1 MRIATFNVQNLRLR
15 HPAGR
20 ARLDGARDSDV
31 PEDSSP
37 QAVALD
43 LADRRLTAA
52 VLAHADAEVV
62 CLQEVFDI
70 EALDFFHD
78 HLLRHAGASVYPHR
92 FCLPGNDGAGRNVAL
107 MSRRQVDEVV
117 SHAKL
122 TAADLDLESLPGL
135 KTDTPVF
142 RRDCLLARIGAL
154 TLFLCHFK
162 APWPDA
168 RAAWPMRRREAL
180 AVLRLI
186 ERRFGG
192 DKNALWLVLG
202 DLNEPR
208 DAPEGEQAIAPL
220 RSFSIDLM
228 ERVPEAERW
237 SYYEPGLERYSRPDA
252 LLASPA
258 LAKKWP
264 DARPY
269 LLREGLSRETQALP
283 GPATIGCGT
292 ASPTSERPCPAHRG
306 VYGVIIMCSCQLHS
320 VSSRPGF

>member
-1 MRIATFNVQNLRLR
+1 MIDPRRPIEASMRIATFNVQNLRLR
-15 HPAGR
+15 HPHGR
-20 ARLDGARDSDV
+20 ARLDGARDGDV
-31 PEDSSP
+31 PADSGP
-37 QAVALD
+37 GAGALD

-78 HLLRHAGASVYPHR
+78 HLLRHAGAGDYPHR
-92 FCLPGNDGAGRNVAL
+92 FCFPGNDGAGRNVAL

-117 SHAKL
+117 SHAKV
-122 TAADLDLESLPGL
+122 TAADLDVEDLPGL

-142 RRDCLLARIGAL
+142 CRDCLVARIGPL

-168 RAAWPMRRREAL
+168 CTAWLVRRREAL
-180 AVLRLI
+180 AVRRLI

-192 DKNALWLVLG
+192 DRDGLWLVVG

-208 DAPEGEQAIAPL
+208 DTPAGDQAIAPL
-220 RSFSIDLM
+220 ARVSIDLM

-237 SYYEPGLERYSRPDA
+237 SYYEPGPQRYSRPDA

-258 LAKKWP
+258 LANRWP

-269 LLREGLSRETQALP
+269 LLREGLSRETRRYQGSRLSNVGPHRPRASDHAALVVEFV
-283 GPATIGCGT
+283 G
-292 ASPTSERPCPAHRG
+292 
-306 VYGVIIMCSCQLHS
+306 L
-320 VSSRPGF
+320 

>member
-1 MRIATFNVQNLRLR
+1 M
-15 HPAGR
+15 PM
-20 ARLDGARDSDV
+20 
-31 PEDSSP
+31 
-37 QAVALD
+37 
-43 LADRRLTAA
+43 
-52 VLAHADAEVV
+52 V

-78 HLLRHAGASVYPHR
+78 HLLRHAGAGVYPHR

-122 TAADLDLESLPGL
+122 SATDLALEDLPGL

-168 RAAWPMRRREAL
+168 RAAWPVRRREAL

-208 DAPEGEQAIAPL
+208 DAPEGEPAIAPL
-220 RSFSIDLM
+220 TSSSIDLM
-228 ERVPEAERW
+228 ERVSEAERW
-237 SYYEPGLERYSRPDA
+237 SYYEPELERYSRPDS

-269 LLREGLSRETQALP
+269 LLREGLSRETRRYQ
-283 GPATIGCGT
+283 GPRLSDVGPHRPR
-292 ASPTSERPCPAHRG
+292 ASDHAPLIVEFMG
-306 VYGVIIMCSCQLHS
+306 L
-320 VSSRPGF
+320 